1 MTNSLT
7 EPMTEDAVF
16 ELLSLE
22 RRVDSVGTVY
32 YHNKQG
38 YVHRVYGPAIEW
50 SDGYRA
56 WFINGIELTEAEWR
70 RAVASMET
78 V

>member
-1 MTNSLT
+1 MTDVLT
-7 EPMTEDAVF
+7 DAMTELALF

-22 RRVDSVGTVY
+22 CRKSSNGTVY

-70 RAVASMET
+70 RAVASMEA